1 MVNEQVK
8 REKNNQV
15 EQQTREATSYCF
27 SRFSSA
33 RLFCV
38 SQEEKNL
45 RIISSTSRK
54 ASTTTITA
62 LRLLFECGVYKT
74 VIMMF
79 LALWLIGHI
88 HSAHM
93 PRVSFGWA
101 QIPRQESARKCDK
114 GNFNCDVIAL
124 SWEWSKACS
133 KSKVKSIIKNIY
145 IILYMEER
153 ERKERKNS
161 ANNKTT
167 WVYTESSAKKP
178 LK

>member
-1 MVNEQVK
+1 MYRPQCKINFSGARKTAHILAGTLRHFSHIWKRRKKKLVVDVDLRFTRKLFITYFHFLRMVNEQVK

-93 PRVSFGWA
+93 TRVWMGA
-101 QIPRQESARKCDK
+101 
-114 GNFNCDVIAL
+114 
-124 SWEWSKACS
+124 
-133 KSKVKSIIKNIY
+133 
-145 IILYMEER
+145 
-153 ERKERKNS
+153 NS
-161 ANNKTT
+161 STGKRTKM
-167 WVYTESSAKKP
+167 W
-178 LK
+178 